1 MPHAPEGWDR
11 RSVRLHGP
19 RFHQSGGDEERR
31 GWRTRPEAHQRQSG
45 DARDDHAAEVN
56 EQTEGVDSQRQELPD
71 RAAHGDEGEER
82 RQQQK

>member
-1 MPHAPEGWDR
+1 MPHAPEGRDR

-19 RFHQSGGDEERR
+19 RFNQSGRDEGPRV
-31 GWRTRPEAHQRQSG
+31 GRTWPEAHQRQSG
-45 DARDDHAAEVN
+45 DARDEHAAKVN
-56 EQTEGVDSQRQELPD
+56 EQTEGPDSQRQELPD